1 MSVTLFRSAALAF
14 KRSTAFASLERI
26 KISSAERL
34 LTMTTTSSTLTCAP
48 SSTLESNTTYLSL
61 PLASSSSS
69 PPPFSSLSSPSSLQS
84 PSPSTS
90 SPPSSTSLSKPSQAL
105 PIPSTSPDNTSSKK
119 RSAASAFGLDGL
131 DVGLDGAFDTLEWE
145 DDDYDQP
152 PFHQRLSPFSPFRP
166 FAASRV
172 PRYYSVMRNLR
183 GGVYDCDD
191 DDQSALGL
199 YAPYDSTTY
208 APLGQTQQTQ
218 PQAPGQGDPY
228 QLGQHGVPIQQGQQ
242 QPPTP
247 QLSTSHDGYVQQG
260 QSLEQMEPVQQS
272 LVSSGVGDEEG
283 VALLSAAAA
292 GLVPLPTTSFRQSTL
307 SPQSPSLHTPSM
319 VNFDMQLAPLV
330 PSPIQTP
337 PLTPFNAVPFMS
349 APSGAMLPPPPPAE
363 ETGDLLTLIRP
374 APMPHLPMPRGFCL
388 STIQDGD
395 VPKLVQ
401 LVSSIPRPAGRK
413 LIAKLLA
420 NSAPSFPSSAVSSY
434 PSSAA
439 SLASLPSSN
448 SSFSPSPFP
457 ETDEQALRAS
467 IQARVGQQTALP
479 GHGQPG
485 WRYNVIR
492 RSNNFNDIVGLILL
506 EPVERETLRT
516 WIPGAEAEENTWMF
530 GAVVDPTYMGMG
542 VATVSVC
549 PVSLELSSFRIP
561 AASAVPFASLKP
573 VYPGSNRRARSG

>member
-1 MSVTLFRSAALAF
+1 
-14 KRSTAFASLERI
+14 
-26 KISSAERL
+26 
-34 LTMTTTSSTLTCAP
+34 MTTTSSALTCAP
-48 SSTLESNTTYLSL
+48 SSALESNIAYLSL
-61 PLASSSSS
+61 PFSSSSCS

-90 SPPSSTSLSKPSQAL
+90 SPPSSTTLSKPSQAL
-105 PIPSTSPDNTSSKK
+105 PIPSTSPESINFKK
-119 RSAASAFGLDGL
+119 RSAASAFGLDSF
-131 DVGLDGAFDTLEWE
+131 DVGLDSGFDTLEWE
-145 DDDYDQP
+145 DDDYDQL

-166 FAASRV
+166 FAASRI
-172 PRYYSVMRNLR
+172 PRHLSIMRR
-183 GGVYDCDD
+183 GGVHDCDD

-199 YAPYDSTTY
+199 YAPYDGTSY
-208 APLGQTQQTQ
+208 APLGQAQQ
-218 PQAPGQGDPY
+218 PQPPAPSHPY
-228 QLGQHGVPIQQGQQ
+228 QLGQQGMPVQTSQAAQ

-247 QLSTSHDGYVQQG
+247 QLSRSHGGFLPG
-260 QSLEQMEPVQQS
+260 QSLEHIEQVRQS
-272 LVSSGVGDEEG
+272 LVPDVSSMSSGTGDEEG

-292 GLVPLPTTSFRQSTL
+292 GLVPLPTTPFRQSTL

-337 PLTPFNAVPFMS
+337 PLTPFMAPYMS
-349 APSGAMLPPPPPAE
+349 APSGAFMMPPPPVE
-363 ETGDLLTLIRP
+363 ESRDLLALIRP

-388 STIQDGD
+388 SSIQEGD
-395 VPKLVQ
+395 VSKLVQ

-420 NSAPSFPSSAVSSY
+420 NNAPSFPSSAHSSY

-439 SLASLPSSN
+439 SLASLPSS
-448 SSFSPSPFP
+448 SSSYSPSPFP
-457 ETDEQALRAS
+457 ETDEQTLRAS
-467 IQARVGQQTALP
+467 IQARVGQQTSLP

-492 RSNNFNDIVGLILL
+492 RSNNFNDIVGLIIF

-542 VATVSVC
+542 VATVSTILR
-549 PVSLELSSFRIP
+549 PSMRYF
-561 AASAVPFASLKP
+561 FASHVLAPSPRLLPRCTIPLKR
-573 VYPGSNRRARSG
+573 VYPDRSVARSG

>member
-1 MSVTLFRSAALAF
+1 
-14 KRSTAFASLERI
+14 
-26 KISSAERL
+26 
-34 LTMTTTSSTLTCAP
+34 MTTTSSTLTCAP
-48 SSTLESNTTYLSL
+48 SSTLESNVAYLSL
-61 PLASSSSS
+61 PFSSSSSS
-69 PPPFSSLSSPSSLQS
+69 PPPFSSLSSPSSVQS

-90 SPPSSTSLSKPSQAL
+90 SPPSSTSLSKPPQAL
-105 PIPSTSPDNTSSKK
+105 PIPSTSPENINLKK
-119 RSAASAFGLDGL
+119 RSAASAFGLDDLDAGL
-131 DVGLDGAFDTLEWE
+131 DSSFDTFEWE

-166 FAASRV
+166 FAASRI
-172 PRYYSVMRNLR
+172 PRHLSIMRR

-199 YAPYDSTTY
+199 YAPYDGTPY
-208 APLGQTQQTQ
+208 APLGQAQQ
-218 PQAPGQGDPY
+218 PQPHAPSYPY
-228 QLGQHGVPIQQGQQ
+228 LGQQGVPVHAGQQ
-242 QPPTP
+242 QQQQQPTP
-247 QLSTSHDGYVQQG
+247 QLSQSHEGFAHPG
-260 QSLEQMEPVQQS
+260 QSLEHMEPVHQS
-272 LVSSGVGDEEG
+272 LLPEMSSSAGDEEG

-292 GLVPLPTTSFRQSTL
+292 GLVPLPTTPFRQTTL

-330 PSPIQTP
+330 ASPIQTP
-337 PLTPFNAVPFMS
+337 PLTPFMS
-349 APSGAMLPPPPPAE
+349 PYMSLPSGSMMPPPPPVE
-363 ETGDLLTLIRP
+363 DSRDLLALIRP

-388 STIQDGD
+388 SSIQEGD

-420 NSAPSFPSSAVSSY
+420 NNAPTFPSSAHSSY

-439 SLASLPSSN
+439 SLASLPSSG

-457 ETDEQALRAS
+457 ETDEQTLRAS
-467 IQARVGQQTALP
+467 IQARVGQQTTPP

-492 RSNNFNDIVGLILL
+492 RSNNFNDIVGLIIL

-516 WIPGAEAEENTWMF
+516 WIPGAEAEDNTWMF

-542 VATVSVC
+542 VATVST
-549 PVSLELSSFRIP
+549 VSESFFLCYFLPDRIP
-561 AASAVPFASLKP
+561 ARDSAALVAPLKP
-573 VYPGSNRRARSG
+573 VYPGSIRSEIWVSMGDPLEQAENEWR